1 MDTLPGCTTRNG
13 RDNITSWTFSG
24 AIVSAVG
31 VLWPIWLMVW
41 NLIWQILGGIFFGM
55 LSCVS
60 GCNPCVCSISSGFAC
75 TSCCSSCLFP
85 IGFLSEVSCGG
96 SCAALGTAWVK
107 ILTFAGF
114 TGAWYLFLG
123 DLVFCC
129 WATIIRGYIGNLGQ
143 LVHSRKINGRTFSK
157 RRRKQITYGRRAYGF
172 RGKHRRIKILKVPI
186 YICILYFK

>member
-1 MDTLPGCTTRNG
+1 MDTLPGCTTRNA
-13 RDNITSWTFSG
+13 RDNIRCWTFSG

-60 GCNPCVCSISSGFAC
+60 GCNPCLCSISSGFAC

-123 DLVFCC
+123 DLVF
-129 WATIIRGYIGNLGQ
+129 AAGLVLFAVTLGIW
-143 LVHSRKINGRTFSK
+143 VSWCIDEKSTEKENSAVDKDESK
-157 RRRKQITYGRRAYGF
+157 SLMAEELTDLEANTGE
-172 RGKHRRIKILKVPI
+172 LK
-186 YICILYFK
+186 F